1 MYIEALIRLPRRA
14 SMYKSSGKMYRQVAR
29 MYSAKEKL
37 YKGMPLPQGR
47 EPGMYIRDVRVYR

>member
-1 MYIEALIRLPRRA
+1 
-14 SMYKSSGKMYRQVAR
+14 MYKSSGKMYRQVAR